1 MARVLIN
8 HGWTNRRPKGMWA
21 RHLAAELRADGHVVI
36 YPQFPNTD
44 NPVLEEWQGLLVDEL
59 EHLDEA
65 GAGETIFIGHSL
77 GCINWIQAAATGK
90 IVNPVDRVLLVAPAD
105 PKLLDEVPGMN
116 VDLTNADVAQSVLA
130 SARSLTV
137 VGSDKDPWAP
147 RGVQETFGD
156 PLGLDAVIIPGA
168 GHITLDE
175 GWGRWQG
182 VIDWVLDPTADLR
195 VH

>member
-1 MARVLIN
+1 
-8 HGWTNRRPKGMWA
+8 MWA

-44 NPVLEEWQGLLVDEL
+44 NPVLEEWQELLIDEL